1 MRPTIVMVGEVFL
14 TQRNAKVFAKGQRMN
29 DTESGVTTFFF
40 GDEPQRHREREEED
54 LQIKGVIDTDV
65 V

>member
-1 MRPTIVMVGEVFL
+1 MVGEVFF
-14 TQRNAKVFAKGQRMN
+14 TQRNAKVFAKGQRMS

-40 GDEPQRHREREEED
+40 GNEPQRHREHRDREEED